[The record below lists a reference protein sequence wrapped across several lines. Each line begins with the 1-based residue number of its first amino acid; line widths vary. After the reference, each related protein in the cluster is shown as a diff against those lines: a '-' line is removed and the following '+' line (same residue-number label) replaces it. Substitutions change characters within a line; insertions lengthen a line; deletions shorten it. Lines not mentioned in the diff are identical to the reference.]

1 MNELHHPITA
11 LHLYTLHLKK
21 NYNENFFFMI
31 IGSTI
36 PGTKLQNIMPYSLKI
51 WEEDNSDVHFH
62 AFLCKPKTKL
72 EEQNIFTC
80 THEGCVKTFCRAEEL
95 DQHLLVGD
103 CHLKLE
109 KERSNDLVIQKY
121 AKILQEENQEHY
133 TLSCISKEWTGDN
146 ILEKGWGLK
155 EGRKCARF
163 SKKQKSYLENKFNI
177 GLKSGRKEDP
187 VSVSEE
193 MRSLKT
199 EDGERVFAYEEL
211 LTAQQIAGFFSRM
224 CKKSQS
230 AISESLFDSIH
241 NML

>member
-1 MNELHHPITA
+1 MSISMP
-11 LHLYTLHLKK
+11 
-21 NYNENFFFMI
+21 FF
-31 IGSTI
+31 
-36 PGTKLQNIMPYSLKI
+36 
-51 WEEDNSDVHFH
+51 
-62 AFLCKPKTKL
+62 CKPKTKL

-109 KERSNDLVIQKY
+109 KERSNDFVIQKY
-121 AKILQEENQEHY
+121 AEILQRENPEHY
-133 TLSCISKEWTGDN
+133 TLSCISKERTGDN

-199 EDGERVFAYEEL
+199 EDEERVFAYEEL
-211 LTAQQIAGFFSRM
+211 PTAQQIAGFFSRM
-224 CKKSQS
+224 CKNS
-230 AISESLFDSIH
+230 
-241 NML
+241 

>member
-1 MNELHHPITA
+1 
-11 LHLYTLHLKK
+11 
-21 NYNENFFFMI
+21 MI

-133 TLSCISKEWTGDN
+133 TLSCISKERTGDN

-199 EDGERVFAYEEL
+199 ED
-211 LTAQQIAGFFSRM
+211 
-224 CKKSQS
+224 
-230 AISESLFDSIH
+230 
-241 NML
+241 